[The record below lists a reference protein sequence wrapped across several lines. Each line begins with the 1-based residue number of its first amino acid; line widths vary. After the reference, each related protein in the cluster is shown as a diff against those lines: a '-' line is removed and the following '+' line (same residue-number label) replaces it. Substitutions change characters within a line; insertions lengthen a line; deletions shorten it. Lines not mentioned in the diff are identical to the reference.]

1 MAKRKTPKVKKEK
14 IVDLNLKP
22 EKVEEQ
28 ELANLQ
34 AIIKTIDQLTVDV
47 GRMEIQKNG
56 LMDAMKNMQVRID
69 ASRRDIINKYGTDDV
84 NIQTGVINY
93 PPENYNTPENGE
105 VNKED

>member
-69 ASRRDIINKYGTDDV
+69 AS
-84 NIQTGVINY
+84 
-93 PPENYNTPENGE
+93 
-105 VNKED
+105 

>member
-69 ASRRDIINKYGTDDV
+69 ASRRDIIKKYGTDDV

-93 PPENYNTPENGE
+93 PPENHNTPENGE